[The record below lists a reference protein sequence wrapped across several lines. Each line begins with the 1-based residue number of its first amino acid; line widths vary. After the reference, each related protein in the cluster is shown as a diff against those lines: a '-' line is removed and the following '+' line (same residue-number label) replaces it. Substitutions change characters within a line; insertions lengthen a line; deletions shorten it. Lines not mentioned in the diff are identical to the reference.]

1 MIKFDGQ
8 DSYYLPS
15 QSRNAISL
23 YEIKDITKDDFKIK
37 TKVKIDWDKLDMT
50 QRACGIAV
58 FNGMDMGIFC
68 GDYNGQKMIMAQIWT
83 DGEEKADMEEVYI
96 DINDDRNT
104 FDIEFDYQYQSGLT
118 LKVDKEL
125 KTLMFKN
132 RVVDYSQSMLWLGC
146 CNNNLY
152 VPEHLQGNLVG
163 EMHSFQLY
171 SKRDCIADY
180 DFKLMTEFKCF
191 DKSKKGNHLLKKV
204 IDEDLGNLVIF

>member
-83 DGEEKADMEEVYI
+83 DGEEKADMEEVYM
-96 DINDDRNT
+96 DINDDSDVY
-104 FDIEFDYQYQSGLT
+104 DIEFDYQYQSGLT
-118 LKVDKEL
+118 LKVNGEL
-125 KTLMFKN
+125 ETLMFKN